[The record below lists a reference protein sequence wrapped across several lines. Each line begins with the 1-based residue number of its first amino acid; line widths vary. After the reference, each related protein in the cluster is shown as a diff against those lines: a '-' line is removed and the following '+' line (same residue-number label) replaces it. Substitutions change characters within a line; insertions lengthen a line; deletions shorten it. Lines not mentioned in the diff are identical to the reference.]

1 MFYKNNK
8 NAEVAD
14 WNMAADFLSSLNELR
29 VKVTESSI
37 REDLIVWYR
46 GLKSL
51 YRWIHFKVLLN
62 DKEIK
67 KKFPDDYKDK
77 LQEQKFVEKFEKA
90 KVLINDARRTK
101 DALYLK
107 NSISDAEVILDELE
121 IKINDALFIYGLVF
135 PKVEEEKSMEERLE
149 EEFHK

>member
-67 KKFPDDYKDK
+67 KKNPDTYKDLIQEPKFNK
-77 LQEQKFVEKFEKA
+77 LFEGA
-90 KVLINDARRTK
+90 RVLINDARKTR
-101 DALYLK
+101 DPLYLK
-107 NSISDAEVILDELE
+107 NSISEAEVILDELE